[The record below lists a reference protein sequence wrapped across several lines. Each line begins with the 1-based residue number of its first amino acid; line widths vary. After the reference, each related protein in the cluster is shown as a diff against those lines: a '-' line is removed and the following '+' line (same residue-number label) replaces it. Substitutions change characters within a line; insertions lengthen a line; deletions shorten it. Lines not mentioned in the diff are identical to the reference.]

1 MESEYAPSGSD
12 EEEESSQEEYSSE
25 TETSEEGSG
34 KETLHSPG
42 GGSVA
47 VVDPRKGEPVSK
59 SDVLDSANTQL
70 NYKAGVDPQEQI
82 LWFSLLYRKQL

>member
-34 KETLHSPG
+34 KETLYSPG
-42 GGSVA
+42 GGSGA
-47 VVDPRKGEPVSK
+47 VVDPRKGE
-59 SDVLDSANTQL
+59 
-70 NYKAGVDPQEQI
+70 
-82 LWFSLLYRKQL
+82 

>member
-34 KETLHSPG
+34 KETLYSPG
-42 GGSVA
+42 GGSGT
-47 VVDPRKGEPVSK
+47 VVDPRKGE
-59 SDVLDSANTQL
+59 
-70 NYKAGVDPQEQI
+70 
-82 LWFSLLYRKQL
+82 